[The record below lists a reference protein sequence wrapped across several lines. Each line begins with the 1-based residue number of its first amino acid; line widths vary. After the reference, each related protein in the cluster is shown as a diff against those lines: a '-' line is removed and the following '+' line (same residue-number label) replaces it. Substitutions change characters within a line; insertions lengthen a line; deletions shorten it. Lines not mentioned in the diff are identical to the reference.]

1 LILPCPYSKR
11 GGEISKELRIN
22 EEITA
27 PEVRVIDGSGKQL
40 GVFATKEAL
49 RMAIQQEIDLV
60 EVAPEA
66 TPPVCRLMDYGKYIY
81 SRTKRER
88 EARKSQKAAEI
99 KEIRL
104 RPKTGEHD
112 IQFKMKQIRTF
123 LGDGAKVRVRIWFK
137 GREISHSEIG
147 RELLNRVMAELSDAA
162 LVEQLPMMEGQT
174 MFMLLSPKKVI

>member
-1 LILPCPYSKR
+1 M
-11 GGEISKELRIN
+11 
-22 EEITA
+22 
-27 PEVRVIDGSGKQL
+27 RVIDGSGKQV
-40 GVFATKEAL
+40 GVIATREAL

-66 TPPVCRLMDYGKYIY
+66 VPPVCRLMDYGKYVY
-81 SRTKRER
+81 GRTKRER
-88 EARKSQKAAEI
+88 EARKSQKAAEV

-112 IQFKMKQIRTF
+112 ILFKVKQIRTF
-123 LGDGAKVRVRIWFK
+123 LNDGAKVRVRIWFK

-147 RELLNRVMAELSDAA
+147 RGILNRVMEELSDAA

-174 MFMLLSPKKVI
+174 MFMLLSPKKVA